1 MSEGESIPAANA
13 PKKSSRAQTR
23 RLPRNVGVFSVNF
36 CRNAQC
42 RLFGIPPDPYRRTG
56 QSPSPGNQPHGKITG
71 AGDDRSF
78 FCPACGLAHAIKS
91 NHAIA
96 EEYSRLSDLYRR
108 TKRETCPNAVC
119 GNHRLPI
126 GLMPSA
132 YRLFGKTAKGD
143 VRYQC
148 KACRKTFSLGLPTR
162 RHKKTDKTGTIMRGL
177 VNKMAMSRLCE
188 AAQVTFP
195 HIHSKI
201 DFLFNQCLAFA
212 GEREARLHQCFE
224 GKEPF
229 FSTDAQTILVNWP
242 IRNRRGTV
250 PLLHMATVHKS
261 SQFVVAATIDY
272 DPDVDPDELEKAMD
286 AAGDF
291 ARPRSM
297 RRFARLWPASEYR
310 ASVSK
315 RLPHIFTREDLA
327 AGGKYELPGRGSRVR
342 GDIFHYAHMMLVRK
356 LVGRSYRVANFCV
369 DAESGLANAIAALS
383 VDEVKRGR
391 VNIAEISFSKG
402 LTNDERAALAVEG
415 RKRYREELKR
425 FAAEIAQI
433 QVEYPDIEDEEAL
446 AVHILRLTCGPGPQP
461 ARGKM
466 LATIG
471 LDWPYHSKA
480 EPEKTIRLKTDI
492 GLMDWDG
499 LAKFMTRASIHPV
512 DAYFNLARRRIAGFE
527 RGLPTASNRQRI
539 WHAYSFYNPEMVPKL
554 ATILRFYHNYMLPRG
569 KEKAT
574 PAMKLGLARGI
585 VYERDLF
592 GFG

>member
-1 MSEGESIPAANA
+1 MGSNDE
-13 PKKSSRAQTR
+13 
-23 RLPRNVGVFSVNF
+23 
-36 CRNAQC
+36 
-42 RLFGIPPDPYRRTG
+42 
-56 QSPSPGNQPHGKITG
+56 
-71 AGDDRSF
+71 RSF
-78 FCPACGLAHAIKS
+78 FCPACGLAHTIKS
-91 NHAIA
+91 NRAIA
-96 EEYSRLSDLYRR
+96 EEYSRLSGLYRR
-108 TKRETCPNAVC
+108 TKRETCPNASC

-242 IRNRRGTV
+242 IKNRRGTV

-272 DPDVDPDELEKAMD
+272 DPDIDPEELEKAMD
-286 AAGDF
+286 AVGDF
-291 ARPRSM
+291 AKPRSM

-310 ASVSK
+310 ASVAK
-315 RLPHIFTREDLA
+315 RLRHIFTREDLA

-342 GDIFHYAHMMLVRK
+342 GDIFHYAHMMLVKK

-383 VDEVKRGR
+383 VDEVKAGK